1 MNKRTLLSVLIAGAC
16 IAPVMAQATML
27 KAESSEPYTMKASD
41 LAKKEKE
48 LTDFPLMQSVKDTIR
63 TLDNASVE
71 QIEPGRASNPAN
83 VKRVEGILKE
93 SDWEYL
99 FPLRAKDYS
108 YSNFLKAVGKF
119 PALCDTYKDGRD
131 SDAICRKELATMFAH
146 FAQETGGHESWRP
159 EAEWRQALVYV
170 REMGWSEGQKGGYN
184 GECNTDVW
192 QGQTWPCGKDKDGD
206 FLSYFGR
213 GAKQL
218 SYNYNYGPFS
228 EAMYGDVKVLLE
240 KPELVAD
247 TWLNLAS
254 AIFFFA
260 YPQPPKPSMLQVIDG
275 TWQPNDHDKAN
286 GLVPGFGVTTQIIIG
301 GVECG
306 GPTEIAQSQN
316 RIKYYKE
323 FANYLK
329 VPVPADEV
337 LGCANM
343 KQFDEGGAGSLKIYW
358 EQDWGWS
365 ADTPDGKT
373 YSCQLV
379 GYQTPFSAFKDGDY
393 TKCVQKFY
401 NVNIVNDDGSATD
414 PDQNVTPTPDDNV
427 TPTPDDNVTPTP
439 TPDDETPV
447 EPTHENHAPVAQI
460 AGPIG
465 AVEAGAQVSLS
476 AEGSTDEDGNKLTYT
491 WRSQDGQTVTGDD
504 KAVVTFTAPEAATAQ
519 QYEVSLTVSDGEL
532 SSTST
537 YLLNV
542 KAKEATPSN
551 DEGTSGTSGNYA
563 AWSAN
568 SKYQAGDIVNNH
580 GKLFQCKPFP
590 YSGWCNNAPAY
601 YEPGA
606 GLAWS
611 DAWTAL

>member
-16 IAPVMAQATML
+16 VAPFMAQAASLQAT
-27 KAESSEPYTMKASD
+27 ASEPYTMKASD

-48 LTDFPLMQSVKDTIR
+48 LTSFPLMASVKETIQ
-63 TLDNASVE
+63 TLDNAQVE
-71 QIEPGRASNPAN
+71 MIEPGRAANPDN
-83 VKRVEGILKE
+83 VKRVEGIVKA

-99 FPLRAKDYS
+99 FPLRAQAYT
-108 YSNFLKAVGKF
+108 YSNFLKAIGKF
-119 PALCDTYKDGRD
+119 PALCKTYGDGRD

-159 EAEWRQALVYV
+159 EGEWRQALVHV

-184 GECNTDVW
+184 GECNPDVW

-228 EAMYGDVKVLLE
+228 EAMYGNVRTLLD

-275 TWQPNDHDKAN
+275 TWQPNDRDKAN
-286 GLVPGFGVTTQIIIG
+286 GLVPGFGVTTQIING

-329 VPVPADEV
+329 VPVPANEV

-343 KQFDEGGAGSLKIYW
+343 KQFDEGGAGALKIYW

-379 GYQTPFSAFKDGDY
+379 GYQTPFSAFKEGDY
-393 TKCVQKFY
+393 GRCVQKFF
-401 NVNIVNDDGSATD
+401 NVNVVDDEGSAT
-414 PDQNVTPTPDDNV
+414 TP
-427 TPTPDDNVTPTP
+427 
-439 TPDDETPV
+439 DETPV
-447 EPTHENHAPVAQI
+447 TPAPIPAEDETPAEPAVVNHAPVAHI

-465 AVEAGAQVSLS
+465 AVDAGAQVSLS
-476 AEGSTDEDGNKLTYT
+476 AEGSTDADGNKLTYT
-491 WRSQDGQTVTGDD
+491 WRSQDGQTVTGED
-504 KAVVTFTAPEAATAQ
+504 KAVVIFTAPESATAQ
-519 QYEVSLTVSDGEL
+519 QVEVSLTVSDGEL
-532 SSTST
+532 SSTTS

-542 KAKEATPSN
+542 KAKAATPS
-551 DEGTSGTSGNYA
+551 DDDASYA

-568 SKYQAGDIVNNH
+568 GKYSAGDIVNNH

-606 GLAWS
+606 GLAWA

>member
-16 IAPVMAQATML
+16 VAPVIAQATML
-27 KAESSEPYTMKASD
+27 KAESSVPYTMKASD

-48 LTDFPLMQSVKDTIR
+48 LTDFPLMKSVKDTIR
-63 TLDNASVE
+63 TLDNAQVE
-71 QIEPGRASNPAN
+71 QIEPGRAANPVN

-119 PALCDTYKDGRD
+119 PALCDTYNDGRD
-131 SDAICRKELATMFAH
+131 SEAICRKELATMFAH

-159 EAEWRQALVYV
+159 EPEWRQALVYV

-184 GECNTDVW
+184 GECNPDVW

-228 EAMYGDVKVLLE
+228 EAMYGDVRTLLD

-286 GLVPGFGVTTQIIIG
+286 GLVPGFGVTTQIING

-343 KQFDEGGAGSLKIYW
+343 KQFDEGGAGALKIYW

-373 YSCQLV
+373 YACQLV

-393 TKCVQKFY
+393 TKCVQKFF
-401 NVNIVNDDGSATD
+401 NVNIVNDDGSAVV
-414 PDQNVTPTPDDNV
+414 PDETPTPAPAPSEDE
-427 TPTPDDNVTPTP
+427 TPAPTP
-439 TPDDETPV
+439 TPDETPAPV
-447 EPTHENHAPVAQI
+447 PDDIPAVVNHAPVAQI

-504 KAVVTFTAPEAATAQ
+504 KAVVTFNAPEAATAQ
-519 QYEVSLTVSDGEL
+519 QYEISLTVSDGEL
-532 SSTST
+532 SSTTT

-542 KAKEATPSN
+542 KAKAATPSQ
-551 DEGTSGTSGNYA
+551 DEGTSGSYP

-568 SKYQAGDIVNNH
+568 SKYSAGDIVNNH

-590 YSGWCNNAPAY
+590 YSGWCNNSPTY

-606 GLAWS
+606 GLAWAE
-611 DAWTAL
+611 AWTAL

>member
-286 GLVPGFGVTTQIIIG
+286 GLVPGFGVTTQIING

-414 PDQNVTPTPDDNV
+414 PDQNV

>member
-1 MNKRTLLSVLIAGAC
+1 MNKRTLLSVLVAGAC
-16 IAPVMAQATML
+16 VAPFMAQAASLQATT
-27 KAESSEPYTMKASD
+27 SEPYTMNASD

-48 LTDFPLMQSVKDTIR
+48 LTSFPLMDAVKETIK
-63 TLDNASVE
+63 TLDNAQVE
-71 QIEPGRASNPAN
+71 LIEPGRAANPEN
-83 VKRVEGILKE
+83 VKRVEGIVKA

-99 FPLRAKDYS
+99 FPLRAQAYT

-119 PALCDTYKDGRD
+119 PALCKTYNDGRD

-159 EAEWRQALVYV
+159 EAEWRQALVHV

-184 GECNTDVW
+184 GECNPDVW

-228 EAMYGDVKVLLE
+228 EAMYGDVRTLLD

-286 GLVPGFGVTTQIIIG
+286 GLVPGFGVTTQIING

-306 GPTEIAQSQN
+306 DPTEIAQSEN

-329 VPVPADEV
+329 VPVPANEV

-343 KQFDEGGAGSLKIYW
+343 KQFDEGGAGALKIYW

-365 ADTPDGKT
+365 ADTPSGET

-379 GYQTPFSAFKDGDY
+379 GYQTPFSAFKEGDY
-393 TKCVQKFY
+393 SKCVQKFF
-401 NVNIVNDDGSATD
+401 NVNIVNDDGS
-414 PDQNVTPTPDDNV
+414 VTPDETP
-427 TPTPDDNVTPTP
+427 VTPTP
-439 TPDDETPV
+439 TPSEDETPAPAPV
-447 EPTHENHAPVAQI
+447 PDETPAEPAVVNHAPVAHI

-465 AVEAGAQVSLS
+465 AVEAGAHVSLS
-476 AEGSTDEDGNKLTYT
+476 AEGSTDADGNALTYT
-491 WRSQDGQTVTGDD
+491 WRSQDGQTVTGQD
-504 KAVVTFTAPEAATAQ
+504 KAVVTFTAPESATAQ
-519 QYEVSLTVSDGEL
+519 QIEISLTVSDGEL
-532 SSTST
+532 SSTTS

-542 KAKEATPSN
+542 KAKAAPSQ
-551 DEGTSGTSGNYA
+551 DEGTSGDYA

-568 SKYQAGDIVNNH
+568 SKYKAGDIVNNH

>member
-16 IAPVMAQATML
+16 VAPFMAQAASLQAT
-27 KAESSEPYTMKASD
+27 ASEPYTMKASD

-48 LTDFPLMQSVKDTIR
+48 LTSFPLMASVKETIQ
-63 TLDNASVE
+63 TLDNAQVE
-71 QIEPGRASNPAN
+71 MIEPGRAANPDN
-83 VKRVEGILKE
+83 VKRVEGIVKA

-99 FPLRAKDYS
+99 FPLRAQAYT
-108 YSNFLKAVGKF
+108 YSNFLKAIGKF
-119 PALCDTYKDGRD
+119 PALCKTYGDGRD

-159 EAEWRQALVYV
+159 EGEWRQALVHV

-184 GECNTDVW
+184 GECNPDVW

-228 EAMYGDVKVLLE
+228 EAMYGDERTLLN

-275 TWQPNDHDKAN
+275 TWQPNDRDKAN
-286 GLVPGFGVTTQIIIG
+286 GLVPGFGVTTQIING

-329 VPVPADEV
+329 VPVPANEV

-343 KQFDEGGAGSLKIYW
+343 KQFDEGGAGALKIYW

-379 GYQTPFSAFKDGDY
+379 GYQTPFSAFKEGDY
-393 TKCVQKFY
+393 GRCVQKFF
-401 NVNIVNDDGSATD
+401 NVNVVDDEGSATT
-414 PDQNVTPTPDDNV
+414 PEETPVTPAPI
-427 TPTPDDNVTPTP
+427 PAE
-439 TPDDETPV
+439 DETPA
-447 EPTHENHAPVAQI
+447 EPAVVNHAPVAHI

-465 AVEAGAQVSLS
+465 AVDAGALVSLS
-476 AEGSTDEDGNKLTYT
+476 AEGSTDADGNKLTYT
-491 WRSQDGQTVTGDD
+491 WRSQDGQTVTGED
-504 KAVVTFTAPEAATAQ
+504 KAVVTFTAPESATAQ
-519 QYEVSLTVSDGEL
+519 QVEVSLTVSDGEL
-532 SSTST
+532 SSTTS

-542 KAKEATPSN
+542 KAKAATPS
-551 DEGTSGTSGNYA
+551 DSDASYA

-568 SKYQAGDIVNNH
+568 GKYSAGDIVNNH

-606 GLAWS
+606 GLAWA

>member
-1 MNKRTLLSVLIAGAC
+1 MNKRMLLSVLVAGAC
-16 IAPVMAQATML
+16 VAPFMAQAASLQATT
-27 KAESSEPYTMKASD
+27 SEPYTMKASD

-48 LTDFPLMQSVKDTIR
+48 LTSFPLMASVKETIQ
-63 TLDNASVE
+63 TLDNAQVE
-71 QIEPGRASNPAN
+71 MIEPGRAANPEN
-83 VKRVEGILKE
+83 VKRVEGIVKA

-99 FPLRAKDYS
+99 FPMRAQSYT

-119 PALCDTYKDGRD
+119 PALCKTYNDGRD

-159 EAEWRQALVYV
+159 EAEWRQALVHV
-170 REMGWSEGQKGGYN
+170 REMGWTEGQKGGYN
-184 GECNTDVW
+184 GECNPDIW

-206 FLSYFGR
+206 FVSYFGR

-228 EAMYGDVKVLLE
+228 EAMFGTVRTLLD

-286 GLVPGFGVTTQIIIG
+286 GLVPGFGVTTQIING

-329 VPVPADEV
+329 VPVPANEV

-343 KQFDEGGAGSLKIYW
+343 KQFDEGGAGALKIYW

-379 GYQTPFSAFKDGDY
+379 GYQTPFSAFKEGDY
-393 TKCVQKFY
+393 TNCVKKFY
-401 NVNIVNDDGSATD
+401 NVNIINDDGSATT
-414 PDQNVTPTPDDNV
+414 PDEKPVTPTPAEDEMPAPAPV
-427 TPTPDDNVTPTP
+427 P
-439 TPDDETPV
+439 DETPV
-447 EPTHENHAPVAQI
+447 VVNHAPVAQI

-465 AVEAGAQVSLS
+465 AVDAGAQVSLS
-476 AEGSTDEDGNKLTYT
+476 AEGSTDADGNKLTYT
-491 WRSQDGQTVTGDD
+491 WRSQDGQTVTGQD
-504 KAVVTFTAPEAATAQ
+504 KAVVTFKAPEAATAQ
-519 QYEVSLTVSDGEL
+519 QIEISLTVSDGEL
-532 SSTST
+532 SSTTS

-542 KAKEATPSN
+542 KAKAATPSQ
-551 DEGTSGTSGNYA
+551 DDASYA

-568 SKYQAGDIVNNH
+568 SKYNAGDIVNNH

>member
-16 IAPVMAQATML
+16 VAPVIAQATML
-27 KAESSEPYTMKASD
+27 KAESSVPYTMKASD

-48 LTDFPLMQSVKDTIR
+48 LTDFPLMKSVKDTIR
-63 TLDNASVE
+63 TLDNAQVE
-71 QIEPGRASNPAN
+71 QIEPGRAANPVN

-119 PALCDTYKDGRD
+119 PALCDTYNDGRD
-131 SDAICRKELATMFAH
+131 SEAICRKELATMFAH

-159 EAEWRQALVYV
+159 EPEWRQALVYV

-184 GECNTDVW
+184 GECNPDVW

-228 EAMYGDVKVLLE
+228 EAMYGDVRTLLD

-286 GLVPGFGVTTQIIIG
+286 GLVPGFGVTTQIING

-343 KQFDEGGAGSLKIYW
+343 KQFDEGGAGALKIYW

-373 YSCQLV
+373 YACQLV

-393 TKCVQKFY
+393 TKCVQKFF
-401 NVNIVNDDGSATD
+401 NVNIVNDDGSAVT
-414 PDQNVTPTPDDNV
+414 PDENVTPTPDEDTV
-427 TPTPDDNVTPTP
+427 
-439 TPDDETPV
+439 PV
-447 EPTHENHAPVAQI
+447 PANHAPVAQI

-504 KAVVTFTAPEAATAQ
+504 KAVVTFNAPEAATAQ
-519 QYEVSLTVSDGEL
+519 QYEISLTVSDGEL
-532 SSTST
+532 SSTTT

-542 KAKEATPSN
+542 KAKAATPSQ
-551 DEGTSGTSGNYA
+551 DEGTSGSYP

-568 SKYQAGDIVNNH
+568 SKYSAGDIVNNH

-590 YSGWCNNAPAY
+590 YSGWCNNAPMY

-611 DAWTAL
+611 EAWTAL

>member
-16 IAPVMAQATML
+16 VAPVIAQATML
-27 KAESSEPYTMKASD
+27 KAESSVPYTMKASD

-48 LTDFPLMQSVKDTIR
+48 LTDFPLMKSVKDTIR
-63 TLDNASVE
+63 TLDNAQVE
-71 QIEPGRASNPAN
+71 QIEPGRAANPVN

-119 PALCDTYKDGRD
+119 PALCDTYNDGRD
-131 SDAICRKELATMFAH
+131 SEAICRKELATMFAH

-159 EAEWRQALVYV
+159 EPEWRQALVYV

-184 GECNTDVW
+184 GECNPDVW

-228 EAMYGDVKVLLE
+228 EAMYGDVRTLLD

-286 GLVPGFGVTTQIIIG
+286 GLVPGFGVTTQIING

-343 KQFDEGGAGSLKIYW
+343 KQFDEGGAGALKIYW

-373 YSCQLV
+373 YACQLV

-393 TKCVQKFY
+393 TKCVQKFF
-401 NVNIVNDDGSATD
+401 NVNIVNDDGSAVV
-414 PDQNVTPTPDDNV
+414 PDETPAPAPAPSEDETPA
-427 TPTPDDNVTPTP
+427 PTP
-439 TPDDETPV
+439 TPDETPAPV
-447 EPTHENHAPVAQI
+447 PDDIPAVVNHAPVAQI

-465 AVEAGAQVSLS
+465 AFEAGAQVSLS

-504 KAVVTFTAPEAATAQ
+504 KAVVTFNAPEAATAQ
-519 QYEVSLTVSDGEL
+519 QYEISLTVSDGEL
-532 SSTST
+532 SSTTT

-542 KAKEATPSN
+542 KAKAATPSQ
-551 DEGTSGTSGNYA
+551 DEGTSGSYP

-568 SKYQAGDIVNNH
+568 SKYSAGDIVNNH

-590 YSGWCNNAPAY
+590 YSGWCNNSPTY

-606 GLAWS
+606 GLAWAE
-611 DAWTAL
+611 AWTAL

>member
-1 MNKRTLLSVLIAGAC
+1 VLIAGAC
-16 IAPVMAQATML
+16 VAPVIAQATML
-27 KAESSEPYTMKASD
+27 KAESSVPYTMKASD

-48 LTDFPLMQSVKDTIR
+48 LTDFPLMKSVKDTIR
-63 TLDNASVE
+63 TLDNAQVE
-71 QIEPGRASNPAN
+71 QIEPGRAANPVN

-119 PALCDTYKDGRD
+119 PALCDTYNDGRD
-131 SDAICRKELATMFAH
+131 SEAICRKELATMFAH

-159 EAEWRQALVYV
+159 EPEWRQALVYV

-184 GECNTDVW
+184 GECNPDVW

-228 EAMYGDVKVLLE
+228 EAMYGDVRTLLD

-286 GLVPGFGVTTQIIIG
+286 GLVPGFGVTTQIING

-343 KQFDEGGAGSLKIYW
+343 KQFDEGGAGALKIYW

-373 YSCQLV
+373 YACQLV

-393 TKCVQKFY
+393 TKCVQKFF
-401 NVNIVNDDGSATD
+401 NVNIVNDDGSAVV
-414 PDQNVTPTPDDNV
+414 PDETPAPAPAPSEDETPA
-427 TPTPDDNVTPTP
+427 PTP
-439 TPDDETPV
+439 TPDETPAPV
-447 EPTHENHAPVAQI
+447 PDDIPAVVNHAPVAQI

-504 KAVVTFTAPEAATAQ
+504 KAVVTFNAPEAATAQ
-519 QYEVSLTVSDGEL
+519 QYEISLTVSDGEL
-532 SSTST
+532 SSTTT

-542 KAKEATPSN
+542 KAKAATPSQ
-551 DEGTSGTSGNYA
+551 DEGTSGSYP

-568 SKYQAGDIVNNH
+568 SKYSAGDIVNNH

-590 YSGWCNNAPAY
+590 YSGWCNNAPMY

-611 DAWTAL
+611 EAWTAL

>member
-16 IAPVMAQATML
+16 VAPVIAQATML
-27 KAESSEPYTMKASD
+27 KAESSVPYTMKASD

-48 LTDFPLMQSVKDTIR
+48 LTDFPLMKSVKDTIR
-63 TLDNASVE
+63 TLDNAQVE
-71 QIEPGRASNPAN
+71 QIEPGRAANPVN

-93 SDWEYL
+93 SDWEYP

-119 PALCDTYKDGRD
+119 PALCDTYNDGRD
-131 SDAICRKELATMFAH
+131 SEAICRKELATMFAH

-159 EAEWRQALVYV
+159 EPEWRQALVYV

-184 GECNTDVW
+184 GECNPDVW

-228 EAMYGDVKVLLE
+228 EAMYGDVRTLLD

-286 GLVPGFGVTTQIIIG
+286 GLVPGFGVTTQIING

-343 KQFDEGGAGSLKIYW
+343 KQFDEGGAGALKIYW

-373 YSCQLV
+373 YACQLV

-393 TKCVQKFY
+393 TKCVQKFF
-401 NVNIVNDDGSATD
+401 NVNIVNDDGSAVV
-414 PDQNVTPTPDDNV
+414 PDETPAPAPAPSEDETPA
-427 TPTPDDNVTPTP
+427 PTP
-439 TPDDETPV
+439 TPDETPAPV
-447 EPTHENHAPVAQI
+447 PDDIPAVVNHAPVAQI

-504 KAVVTFTAPEAATAQ
+504 KAVVTFNAPEAATAQ
-519 QYEVSLTVSDGEL
+519 QYEISLTVSDGEL
-532 SSTST
+532 SSTTT

-542 KAKEATPSN
+542 KAKAATPSQ
-551 DEGTSGTSGNYA
+551 DEGTSGSYP

-568 SKYQAGDIVNNH
+568 SKYSAGDIVNNH

-590 YSGWCNNAPAY
+590 YSGWCNNAPMY

-611 DAWTAL
+611 EAWTAL

>member
-1 MNKRTLLSVLIAGAC
+1 MNKRTLLSVLVAGAC
-16 IAPVMAQATML
+16 VAPFMAQAASLQATT
-27 KAESSEPYTMKASD
+27 SEPYTMNASD

-48 LTDFPLMQSVKDTIR
+48 LTSFPLMDAVKETIK
-63 TLDNASVE
+63 TLDNAQVE
-71 QIEPGRASNPAN
+71 LIEPGRAANPEN
-83 VKRVEGILKE
+83 VKRVEGIVKA

-99 FPLRAKDYS
+99 FPLRAQAYT

-119 PALCDTYKDGRD
+119 PALCKTYNDGRD

-159 EAEWRQALVYV
+159 EAEWRQALVHV

-184 GECNTDVW
+184 GECNPDVW

-228 EAMYGDVKVLLE
+228 EAMYGDVRTLLD

-286 GLVPGFGVTTQIIIG
+286 GLVPGFGVTTQIING

-306 GPTEIAQSQN
+306 GPTEIAQSEN

-329 VPVPADEV
+329 VPVPANEV

-343 KQFDEGGAGSLKIYW
+343 KQFDEGGAGALKIYW

-365 ADTPDGKT
+365 ADTPSGET

-379 GYQTPFSAFKDGDY
+379 GYQTPFSAFKEGDY
-393 TKCVQKFY
+393 SKCVQKFF
-401 NVNIVNDDGSATD
+401 NVNIVNDDGS
-414 PDQNVTPTPDDNV
+414 VTPDETP
-427 TPTPDDNVTPTP
+427 VTPTP
-439 TPDDETPV
+439 TPSEDETPAPAPV
-447 EPTHENHAPVAQI
+447 PDETPAEPAVVNHAPVAHI

-465 AVEAGAQVSLS
+465 AVEAGAHVSLS
-476 AEGSTDEDGNKLTYT
+476 AEGSTDADGNALTYT
-491 WRSQDGQTVTGDD
+491 WRSQDGQTVTGQD
-504 KAVVTFTAPEAATAQ
+504 KAVVTFTAPESATAQ
-519 QYEVSLTVSDGEL
+519 QIEISLTVSDGEL
-532 SSTST
+532 SSTTS

-542 KAKEATPSN
+542 KAKAAPSQE
-551 DEGTSGTSGNYA
+551 EGTSGDYA

-568 SKYQAGDIVNNH
+568 SKYKAGDIVNNH

>member
-1 MNKRTLLSVLIAGAC
+1 MNKRTLLSVLVAGAC
-16 IAPVMAQATML
+16 VAPFMAQAASLQATT
-27 KAESSEPYTMKASD
+27 SEPYTMNASD

-48 LTDFPLMQSVKDTIR
+48 LTSFPLMDAVKETIK
-63 TLDNASVE
+63 TLDNAQVE
-71 QIEPGRASNPAN
+71 LIEPGRAANPEN
-83 VKRVEGILKE
+83 VKRVEGIVKA

-99 FPLRAKDYS
+99 FPLRAQAYT

-119 PALCDTYKDGRD
+119 PALCKTYNDGRD

-159 EAEWRQALVYV
+159 EAEWRQALVHV

-184 GECNTDVW
+184 GECNPDVW

-228 EAMYGDVKVLLE
+228 EAMYGDVRTLLD

-286 GLVPGFGVTTQIIIG
+286 GLVPGFGVTTQIING

-306 GPTEIAQSQN
+306 GPTEIAQSEN

-329 VPVPADEV
+329 VPVPANEV

-343 KQFDEGGAGSLKIYW
+343 KQFDEGGAGALKIFW

-365 ADTPDGKT
+365 ADTPSGET

-379 GYQTPFSAFKDGDY
+379 GYQTPFSAFKEGDY
-393 TKCVQKFY
+393 SKCVQKFF
-401 NVNIVNDDGSATD
+401 NVNIVNDDGS
-414 PDQNVTPTPDDNV
+414 VTPDETP
-427 TPTPDDNVTPTP
+427 VTPTP
-439 TPDDETPV
+439 TPSEDETPAPV
-447 EPTHENHAPVAQI
+447 PDETPAEPAVVNHAPVAHI

-465 AVEAGAQVSLS
+465 AVEAGAHVSLS
-476 AEGSTDEDGNKLTYT
+476 AEGSTDADGNALTYT
-491 WRSQDGQTVTGDD
+491 WRSQDGQTVTGQD
-504 KAVVTFTAPEAATAQ
+504 KAVVTFTAPESATAQ
-519 QYEVSLTVSDGEL
+519 QIEISLTVSDGEL
-532 SSTST
+532 SSTTS

-542 KAKEATPSN
+542 KAKAAPSQ
-551 DEGTSGTSGNYA
+551 DEGTSGDYA

-568 SKYQAGDIVNNH
+568 SKYKAGDIVNNH

>member
-1 MNKRTLLSVLIAGAC
+1 MNKRTLLSVLVAGAC
-16 IAPVMAQATML
+16 VAPFMAQAASLQATT
-27 KAESSEPYTMKASD
+27 SEPYTMNASD

-48 LTDFPLMQSVKDTIR
+48 LTSFPLMDAVKETIK
-63 TLDNASVE
+63 TLDNAQVE
-71 QIEPGRASNPAN
+71 LIEPGRAANPEN
-83 VKRVEGILKE
+83 VKRVEGIVKA

-99 FPLRAKDYS
+99 FPLRAQAYT

-119 PALCDTYKDGRD
+119 PALCKTYNDGRD

-159 EAEWRQALVYV
+159 EAEWRQALVHV

-184 GECNTDVW
+184 GECNPDVW

-228 EAMYGDVKVLLE
+228 EAMYGDVRTLLD

-286 GLVPGFGVTTQIIIG
+286 GLVPGFGVTTQIING

-306 GPTEIAQSQN
+306 GPTEIAQSEN

-329 VPVPADEV
+329 VPVPANEV

-343 KQFDEGGAGSLKIYW
+343 KQFDEGGAGALKIYW

-365 ADTPDGKT
+365 ADTPSGET

-379 GYQTPFSAFKDGDY
+379 GYQTPFSAFKEGDY
-393 TKCVQKFY
+393 SKCVQKFF
-401 NVNIVNDDGSATD
+401 NVNIVNDDGS
-414 PDQNVTPTPDDNV
+414 VTPDETP
-427 TPTPDDNVTPTP
+427 VTPTP
-439 TPDDETPV
+439 TPSEDETPAPAPV
-447 EPTHENHAPVAQI
+447 PDETPAEPAVVNHAPVAHI

-465 AVEAGAQVSLS
+465 AVEAGAHVSLS
-476 AEGSTDEDGNKLTYT
+476 AEGSTDADGNALTYT
-491 WRSQDGQTVTGDD
+491 WRSQDGQTVTGQD
-504 KAVVTFTAPEAATAQ
+504 KEVVTFTAPESATAQ
-519 QYEVSLTVSDGEL
+519 QIEISLTVSDGEL
-532 SSTST
+532 SSTTS

-542 KAKEATPSN
+542 KAKAAPSQ
-551 DEGTSGTSGNYA
+551 DEGTSGDYA

-568 SKYQAGDIVNNH
+568 SKYKAGDIVNNH

>member
-1 MNKRTLLSVLIAGAC
+1 MNKRTLLSGLIAGAC
-16 IAPVMAQATML
+16 VAPFMAQAASLQAT
-27 KAESSEPYTMKASD
+27 ASEPYTMKASD

-48 LTDFPLMQSVKDTIR
+48 LTSFPLMASVKETIQ
-63 TLDNASVE
+63 TLDNAQVE
-71 QIEPGRASNPAN
+71 MIEPGRAANPDN
-83 VKRVEGILKE
+83 VKRVEGIVKA

-99 FPLRAKDYS
+99 FPLRAQAYT
-108 YSNFLKAVGKF
+108 YSNFLKAIGKF
-119 PALCDTYKDGRD
+119 PALCKTYGDGRD

-159 EAEWRQALVYV
+159 EGEWRQALVHV

-184 GECNTDVW
+184 GECNPDVW

-228 EAMYGDVKVLLE
+228 EAMYGDVRTLLD

-275 TWQPNDHDKAN
+275 TWQPNDRDKAN
-286 GLVPGFGVTTQIIIG
+286 GLVPGFGVTTQIING

-306 GPTEIAQSQN
+306 GRTEIAQSQN

-329 VPVPADEV
+329 VPVPANEV

-343 KQFDEGGAGSLKIYW
+343 KQFDEGGAGALKIYW

-379 GYQTPFSAFKDGDY
+379 GYQTPFSAFKEGDY
-393 TKCVQKFY
+393 GRCVQKFF
-401 NVNIVNDDGSATD
+401 NVNVVDDEGSAT
-414 PDQNVTPTPDDNV
+414 TP
-427 TPTPDDNVTPTP
+427 
-439 TPDDETPV
+439 DETPV
-447 EPTHENHAPVAQI
+447 TPAPIPAEDETPAEPAVVNHAPVAHI

-465 AVEAGAQVSLS
+465 AVDAGAQVSLS
-476 AEGSTDEDGNKLTYT
+476 AEGSTDADGNKLTYT
-491 WRSQDGQTVTGDD
+491 WRSQDGQTVTGED
-504 KAVVTFTAPEAATAQ
+504 KAVVTFTAPESATAQ
-519 QYEVSLTVSDGEL
+519 QVEVSLTVSDGEL
-532 SSTST
+532 SSTTS

-542 KAKEATPSN
+542 KAKAATPS
-551 DEGTSGTSGNYA
+551 DDDASYA

-568 SKYQAGDIVNNH
+568 GKYSAGDIVNNH

-606 GLAWS
+606 GLAWA

>member
-16 IAPVMAQATML
+16 VAPFMAQASNLQAT
-27 KAESSEPYTMKASD
+27 SGEPYTMKASD
-41 LAKKEKE
+41 LAKKEQE
-48 LTDFPLMQSVKDTIR
+48 LTNFPLMQSVKETIR

-71 QIEPGRASNPAN
+71 LIEPGRAANPEN
-83 VKRVEGILKE
+83 VKRVEGIVKA

-99 FPLRAKDYS
+99 FPLRAQAYT

-119 PALCDTYKDGRD
+119 PALCQTYNDGRD

-159 EAEWRQALVYV
+159 EAEWRQALVHV

-184 GECNTDVW
+184 GECNPDVW

-228 EAMYGDVKVLLE
+228 EAMYGDVRVLLD

-275 TWQPNDHDKAN
+275 TWQPNEHDKAN
-286 GLVPGFGVTTQIIIG
+286 GLVPGFGVTTQIING

-343 KQFDEGGAGSLKIYW
+343 KQFDEYGAGALKIYW

-373 YSCQLV
+373 YACQLV

-401 NVNIVNDDGSATD
+401 NVNIVNDDGT
-414 PDQNVTPTPDDNV
+414 PVTPADTTPADTTPSEDTPADTTPPDDT
-427 TPTPDDNVTPTP
+427 TPADTTPADDTA
-439 TPDDETPV
+439 PV
-447 EPTHENHAPVAQI
+447 VVNHAPVAI
-460 AGPIG
+460 ISGPVG

-476 AEGSTDEDGNKLTYT
+476 AESSTDEDGNKLTYT
-491 WRSQDGQTVTGDD
+491 WRSQDGQTLSGED
-504 KAVVTFTAPEAATAQ
+504 KAVVTFTAPEAATAK

-532 SSTST
+532 SSTAS

-542 KAKEATPSN
+542 KAKASTPSE
-551 DEGTSGTSGNYA
+551 DEGVYPG
-563 AWSAN
+563 WSAN
-568 SKYQAGDIVNNH
+568 STYNAGDIVNNH

-590 YSGWCNNAPAY
+590 YSGWCNNAPTY
-601 YEPGA
+601 YEPGV

>member
-1 MNKRTLLSVLIAGAC
+1 MNKRTLLSILVAGAC
-16 IAPVMAQATML
+16 VAPVMAQANML

-41 LAKKEKE
+41 LAKKEQA
-48 LTDFPLMQSVKDTIR
+48 LTDFPLMKSVKATIR
-63 TLDNASVE
+63 TLDNALVE
-71 QIEPGRASNPAN
+71 QIEPGKATNPDN
-83 VKRVEGILKE
+83 VKRVESILKE

-99 FPLRAKDYS
+99 FPLRAKEYS

-119 PALCDTYKDGRD
+119 PALCDTYTDGRD
-131 SDAICRKELATMFAH
+131 SLAICRKELATMFAH

-184 GECNTDVW
+184 GECNPDVW

-228 EAMYGDVKVLLE
+228 EAMFGDVRTLLD

-286 GLVPGFGVTTQIIIG
+286 GLVPGFGVTTQIING

-306 GPTEIAQSQN
+306 GPTEIAQSEN

-329 VPVPADEV
+329 VPVPENEV

-343 KQFDEGGAGSLKIYW
+343 KQFDEGGAGALKIYW

-373 YSCQLV
+373 YACQLV
-379 GYQTPFSAFKDGDY
+379 GYQMPFSAFKEGDY
-393 TKCVQKFY
+393 TKCVQKFF
-401 NVNIVNDDGSATD
+401 NVNIVNDDGSAVNPSD
-414 PDQNVTPTPDDNV
+414 NTPADNTPADN
-427 TPTPDDNVTPTP
+427 TPADNTPADNTPADNTP
-439 TPDDETPV
+439 ADETPAV
-447 EPTHENHAPVAQI
+447 TNHAPVAVI
-460 AGPIG
+460 SGPVG
-465 AVEAGAQVSLS
+465 AVDAGAQVSLS

-491 WRSQDGQTVTGDD
+491 WRSQDGQTVSGED

-519 QYEVSLTVSDGEL
+519 QIEVSLTVSDGEL
-532 SSTST
+532 SDTTT

-542 KAKEATPSN
+542 KAKAQTPSG
-551 DEGTSGTSGNYA
+551 DEGSDTYA

-568 SKYQAGDIVNNH
+568 NKYNAGDIVNNH

-590 YSGWCNNAPAY
+590 YSGWCNSTPAY
-601 YEPGA
+601 YEPGL
-606 GLAWS
+606 GLAWA

>member
-1 MNKRTLLSVLIAGAC
+1 MNKRTLLSGLFAGAC
-16 IAPVMAQATML
+16 VAPFMAQAASLQAT
-27 KAESSEPYTMKASD
+27 ASEPYTMKASD

-48 LTDFPLMQSVKDTIR
+48 LTSFPLMASVKETIQ
-63 TLDNASVE
+63 TLDNAQVE
-71 QIEPGRASNPAN
+71 MIEPGRAANPDN
-83 VKRVEGILKE
+83 VKRVEGIVKA

-99 FPLRAKDYS
+99 FPLRAQAYT
-108 YSNFLKAVGKF
+108 YSNFLKAIGKF
-119 PALCDTYKDGRD
+119 PALCKTYGDGRD

-159 EAEWRQALVYV
+159 EGEWRQALVHV

-184 GECNTDVW
+184 GECNPDVW

-228 EAMYGDVKVLLE
+228 EAMYGDVRTLLN

-275 TWQPNDHDKAN
+275 TWQPNERDKAN
-286 GLVPGFGVTTQIIIG
+286 GLVPGFGVTTQIING

-329 VPVPADEV
+329 VPVPANEV

-343 KQFDEGGAGSLKIYW
+343 KQFDEGGAGALKIYW

-379 GYQTPFSAFKDGDY
+379 GYQTPFSAFKEGDY
-393 TKCVQKFY
+393 GRCVQKFF
-401 NVNIVNDDGSATD
+401 NVNVVDDEGSATT
-414 PDQNVTPTPDDNV
+414 PEETPVTPAPI
-427 TPTPDDNVTPTP
+427 PAE
-439 TPDDETPV
+439 DETPA
-447 EPTHENHAPVAQI
+447 EPAVVNHAPVAHI

-465 AVEAGAQVSLS
+465 AVDAGALVSLS
-476 AEGSTDEDGNKLTYT
+476 AEGSTDADGNKLTYT
-491 WRSQDGQTVTGDD
+491 WRSQDGQTVTGED
-504 KAVVTFTAPEAATAQ
+504 KAVVTFTAPESATAQ
-519 QYEVSLTVSDGEL
+519 QVEVSLTVSDGEL
-532 SSTST
+532 SSTTS

-542 KAKEATPSN
+542 KAKAATPS
-551 DEGTSGTSGNYA
+551 DSDASYA

-568 SKYQAGDIVNNH
+568 GKYSAGDIVNNH

-606 GLAWS
+606 GLAWA

>member
-1 MNKRTLLSVLIAGAC
+1 MNKRTLLSVLVAGAC
-16 IAPVMAQATML
+16 VAPFMAQAASLQATT
-27 KAESSEPYTMKASD
+27 SEPYTMNASD

-48 LTDFPLMQSVKDTIR
+48 LTSFPLMDAVKETIK
-63 TLDNASVE
+63 TLDNAQVE
-71 QIEPGRASNPAN
+71 LIEPGRAANPEN
-83 VKRVEGILKE
+83 VKRVEGIVKA

-99 FPLRAKDYS
+99 FPLRAQAYT

-119 PALCDTYKDGRD
+119 PALCKTYNDGRD

-159 EAEWRQALVYV
+159 EAEWRQALVHV

-184 GECNTDVW
+184 GECNPDVW

-228 EAMYGDVKVLLE
+228 EAMYGDVRTLLD

-286 GLVPGFGVTTQIIIG
+286 GLVPGFGVTTQIING

-306 GPTEIAQSQN
+306 GPTEIAQSEN

-329 VPVPADEV
+329 VPVPANEV

-343 KQFDEGGAGSLKIYW
+343 KQFDEGGAGALKIYW

-365 ADTPDGKT
+365 ADTPSGET
-373 YSCQLV
+373 YSCQPV
-379 GYQTPFSAFKDGDY
+379 GYQTPFSAFKEGDY
-393 TKCVQKFY
+393 SKCVQKFF
-401 NVNIVNDDGSATD
+401 NVNIVNDDGS
-414 PDQNVTPTPDDNV
+414 VTPDETP
-427 TPTPDDNVTPTP
+427 VTPTP
-439 TPDDETPV
+439 TPSEDETPAPAPV
-447 EPTHENHAPVAQI
+447 PDETPAEPAVVNHAPVAHI

-465 AVEAGAQVSLS
+465 AVEAGAHVSLS
-476 AEGSTDEDGNKLTYT
+476 AEGSTDADGNALTYT
-491 WRSQDGQTVTGDD
+491 WRSQDGQTVTGQD
-504 KAVVTFTAPEAATAQ
+504 KAVVTFTAPESATAQ
-519 QYEVSLTVSDGEL
+519 QIEISLTVSDGEL
-532 SSTST
+532 SSTTS

-542 KAKEATPSN
+542 KAKAAPSQ
-551 DEGTSGTSGNYA
+551 DEGTSGDYA

-568 SKYQAGDIVNNH
+568 SKYKAGDIVNNH

>member
-16 IAPVMAQATML
+16 VAPFMAQAANL
-27 KAESSEPYTMKASD
+27 KETSSEPYTIKASD

-48 LTDFPLMQSVKDTIR
+48 LTDFPLMASVKETIQ
-63 TLDNASVE
+63 TLDNAQVE
-71 QIEPGRASNPAN
+71 LIEPGRAANPDN
-83 VKRVEGILKE
+83 VKRVEGIVKA

-99 FPLRAKDYS
+99 FPLRAQAYT

-119 PALCDTYKDGRD
+119 PALCKTYNDGRD

-159 EAEWRQALVYV
+159 EAEWRQALVHV

-184 GECNTDVW
+184 GECNPDVW

-228 EAMYGDVKVLLE
+228 EAMYGDVRTLLD

-286 GLVPGFGVTTQIIIG
+286 GLVPGFGVTTQIING

-329 VPVPADEV
+329 VPVPANEV

-343 KQFDEGGAGSLKIYW
+343 KQFDEGGAGALKIYW

-379 GYQTPFSAFKDGDY
+379 GYQTPFSAFKEGDY
-393 TKCVQKFY
+393 SKCVQKFF
-401 NVNIVNDDGSATD
+401 NVKIVNDDGSS
-414 PDQNVTPTPDDNV
+414 VTP
-427 TPTPDDNVTPTP
+427 
-439 TPDDETPV
+439 DETPV
-447 EPTHENHAPVAQI
+447 EPVVVNHAPVAQI

-476 AEGSTDEDGNKLTYT
+476 AEGSTDPDGNKLTYT
-491 WRSQDGQTVTGDD
+491 WRSQDGQTVTGQD
-504 KAVVTFTAPEAATAQ
+504 KAVVTFTAPESATAQ

-532 SSTST
+532 SSTTS

-542 KAKEATPSN
+542 KAKAATPSGE
-551 DEGTSGTSGNYA
+551 DTSYP

-568 SKYQAGDIVNNH
+568 SKYNAGDIVNNH

-590 YSGWCNNAPAY
+590 YSGWCNNSPTY
-601 YEPGA
+601 YEPGT
-606 GLAWS
+606 GLAWAE
-611 DAWTAL
+611 AWTAL

>member
-286 GLVPGFGVTTQIIIG
+286 GLVPGFGVTTQIING

-358 EQDWGWS
+358 GQDWGWS

-414 PDQNVTPTPDDNV
+414 PDQNV

-551 DEGTSGTSGNYA
+551 DEGTSGNYA

>member
-1 MNKRTLLSVLIAGAC
+1 MNKRTLLSVLVAGAC
-16 IAPVMAQATML
+16 VAPFMAQAASLQATT
-27 KAESSEPYTMKASD
+27 SEPYTMNASD

-48 LTDFPLMQSVKDTIR
+48 LTSFPLMDAVKETIK
-63 TLDNASVE
+63 TLDNAQVE
-71 QIEPGRASNPAN
+71 LIEPGRAANPEN
-83 VKRVEGILKE
+83 VKRVEGIVKA

-99 FPLRAKDYS
+99 FPLRAQAYT

-119 PALCDTYKDGRD
+119 PALCKTYNDGRD

-159 EAEWRQALVYV
+159 EAEWRQALVHV

-184 GECNTDVW
+184 GECNPDVW

-228 EAMYGDVKVLLE
+228 EAMYGDVRTLLD

-286 GLVPGFGVTTQIIIG
+286 GLVPGFGVTTQIING

-306 GPTEIAQSQN
+306 GPTEIAQSEN

-329 VPVPADEV
+329 VPVPANEV

-343 KQFDEGGAGSLKIYW
+343 KQFDEGGAGALKIYW

-365 ADTPDGKT
+365 ADTPSGAT

-379 GYQTPFSAFKDGDY
+379 GYQTPFSAFKEGDY
-393 TKCVQKFY
+393 SKCVQKFF
-401 NVNIVNDDGSATD
+401 NVNIVNDDGS
-414 PDQNVTPTPDDNV
+414 VTPDETP
-427 TPTPDDNVTPTP
+427 VTPTP
-439 TPDDETPV
+439 TPSEDETPAPAPV
-447 EPTHENHAPVAQI
+447 PDETPAEPAAVNHAPVAHI

-465 AVEAGAQVSLS
+465 AVEAGAHVSLS
-476 AEGSTDEDGNKLTYT
+476 AEGSTDADGNALTYT
-491 WRSQDGQTVTGDD
+491 WRSQDGQTVTGQD
-504 KAVVTFTAPEAATAQ
+504 KAVVTFTAPESATAQ
-519 QYEVSLTVSDGEL
+519 QIEISLTVSDGEL
-532 SSTST
+532 SSTTS

-542 KAKEATPSN
+542 KAKAAPSQ
-551 DEGTSGTSGNYA
+551 DEGTSGDYA

-568 SKYQAGDIVNNH
+568 SKYKAGDIVNNH

>member
-16 IAPVMAQATML
+16 VAPVIAQATML
-27 KAESSEPYTMKASD
+27 KAESSVPYTMKASD

-48 LTDFPLMQSVKDTIR
+48 LTDFPLMKSVKDTIR
-63 TLDNASVE
+63 TLDNAQVE
-71 QIEPGRASNPAN
+71 QIEPGRAANPVN

-119 PALCDTYKDGRD
+119 PALCDTYNDGRD
-131 SDAICRKELATMFAH
+131 SEAICRKELATMFAH

-159 EAEWRQALVYV
+159 EPEWRQALVYV

-184 GECNTDVW
+184 GECNPDVW

-228 EAMYGDVKVLLE
+228 EAMYGDVRTLLD

-286 GLVPGFGVTTQIIIG
+286 GLVPGFGVTTQIING

-343 KQFDEGGAGSLKIYW
+343 KQFDEGGAGALKIYW

-373 YSCQLV
+373 YACQLV

-393 TKCVQKFY
+393 TKCVQKFF
-401 NVNIVNDDGSATD
+401 NVNIVNDDGSAVV
-414 PDQNVTPTPDDNV
+414 PDETPAPAPAPSEDETPA
-427 TPTPDDNVTPTP
+427 PTP
-439 TPDDETPV
+439 TPDETPAPV
-447 EPTHENHAPVAQI
+447 PDDIPAVVNHAPVAQI

-504 KAVVTFTAPEAATAQ
+504 KAVVTFNAPEAATAQ
-519 QYEVSLTVSDGEL
+519 QYEISLTVSDGEL
-532 SSTST
+532 SSTTT

-542 KAKEATPSN
+542 KAKAATPSQ
-551 DEGTSGTSGNYA
+551 DEGTSGSYP

-568 SKYQAGDIVNNH
+568 SKYSAGDIVNNH

-590 YSGWCNNAPAY
+590 YSGWCNNAPMY
-601 YEPGA
+601 YELGA

-611 DAWTAL
+611 EAWTAL

>member
-1 MNKRTLLSVLIAGAC
+1 MNKKTLLSVLIAGAC
-16 IAPVMAQATML
+16 VAPVIAQATML
-27 KAESSEPYTMKASD
+27 KAESSVPYTMKASD

-48 LTDFPLMQSVKDTIR
+48 LTDFPLMKSVKDTIR
-63 TLDNASVE
+63 TLDNAQVE
-71 QIEPGRASNPAN
+71 QIEPGRAANPVN

-119 PALCDTYKDGRD
+119 PALCDTYNDGRD
-131 SDAICRKELATMFAH
+131 SEAICRKELATMFAH

-159 EAEWRQALVYV
+159 EPEWRQALVYV

-184 GECNTDVW
+184 GECNPDVW

-228 EAMYGDVKVLLE
+228 EAMYGDVRTLLD

-286 GLVPGFGVTTQIIIG
+286 GLVPGFGVTTQIING

-343 KQFDEGGAGSLKIYW
+343 KQFDEGGAGALKIYW

-373 YSCQLV
+373 YACQLV

-393 TKCVQKFY
+393 TKCVQKFF
-401 NVNIVNDDGSATD
+401 NVNIVNDDGSAVV
-414 PDQNVTPTPDDNV
+414 PDETPAPAPAPSEDETPA
-427 TPTPDDNVTPTP
+427 PTP
-439 TPDDETPV
+439 TPDETPAPV
-447 EPTHENHAPVAQI
+447 PDDIPAVVNHAPVAQI

-504 KAVVTFTAPEAATAQ
+504 KAVVTFNAPEAATAQ
-519 QYEVSLTVSDGEL
+519 QYEISLTVSDGEL
-532 SSTST
+532 SSTTT

-542 KAKEATPSN
+542 KAKAATPSQ
-551 DEGTSGTSGNYA
+551 DEGTSGSYP

-568 SKYQAGDIVNNH
+568 SKYSAGDIVNNH

-590 YSGWCNNAPAY
+590 YSGWCNNAPMY

-611 DAWTAL
+611 EAWTAL

>member
-1 MNKRTLLSVLIAGAC
+1 
-16 IAPVMAQATML
+16 
-27 KAESSEPYTMKASD
+27 MKASD

-48 LTDFPLMQSVKDTIR
+48 LTDFPLMKSVKDTIR
-63 TLDNASVE
+63 TLDNAQVE
-71 QIEPGRASNPAN
+71 QIEPGRAANPVN

-119 PALCDTYKDGRD
+119 PALCDTYNDGRD
-131 SDAICRKELATMFAH
+131 SEAICRKELATMFAH

-159 EAEWRQALVYV
+159 EPEWRQALVYV

-184 GECNTDVW
+184 GECNPDVW

-228 EAMYGDVKVLLE
+228 EAMYGDVRTLLD

-286 GLVPGFGVTTQIIIG
+286 GLVPGFGVTTQIING

-343 KQFDEGGAGSLKIYW
+343 KQFDEGGAGALKIYW

-373 YSCQLV
+373 YACQLV

-393 TKCVQKFY
+393 TKCVQKFF
-401 NVNIVNDDGSATD
+401 NVNIVNDDGSAVV
-414 PDQNVTPTPDDNV
+414 PDETPAPAPAPSEDETPA
-427 TPTPDDNVTPTP
+427 PTP
-439 TPDDETPV
+439 TPDETPAPV
-447 EPTHENHAPVAQI
+447 PDDIPAVVNHAPVAQI

-465 AVEAGAQVSLS
+465 AFEAGAQVSLS

-504 KAVVTFTAPEAATAQ
+504 KAVVTFNAPEAATAQ
-519 QYEVSLTVSDGEL
+519 QYEISLTVSDGEL
-532 SSTST
+532 SSTTT

-542 KAKEATPSN
+542 KAKAATPSQ
-551 DEGTSGTSGNYA
+551 DEGTSGSYP

-568 SKYQAGDIVNNH
+568 SKYSAGDIVNNH

-590 YSGWCNNAPAY
+590 YSGWCNNAPMY

-611 DAWTAL
+611 EAWTAL

>member
-1 MNKRTLLSVLIAGAC
+1 MNKRTLLSVLVAGAC
-16 IAPVMAQATML
+16 VAPFMAQAASLQATT
-27 KAESSEPYTMKASD
+27 SEPYTMNASD

-48 LTDFPLMQSVKDTIR
+48 LTSFPLMDAVKETIK
-63 TLDNASVE
+63 TLDNAQVE
-71 QIEPGRASNPAN
+71 LIEPGRAANPEN
-83 VKRVEGILKE
+83 VKRVEGIVKA

-99 FPLRAKDYS
+99 FPLRAQAYT

-119 PALCDTYKDGRD
+119 PALCKTYNDGRD

-159 EAEWRQALVYV
+159 EAEWRQALVHV

-184 GECNTDVW
+184 GECNPDVW

-228 EAMYGDVKVLLE
+228 EAMYGDVRTLLD

-286 GLVPGFGVTTQIIIG
+286 GLVPGFGVTTQIING

-306 GPTEIAQSQN
+306 GPTEIAQSEN

-329 VPVPADEV
+329 VPVPANEV

-343 KQFDEGGAGSLKIYW
+343 KQFDEGGAGALKIYW

-365 ADTPDGKT
+365 VDTPSGET

-379 GYQTPFSAFKDGDY
+379 GYQTPFSAFKEGDY
-393 TKCVQKFY
+393 SKCVQKFF
-401 NVNIVNDDGSATD
+401 NVNIVNDDGS
-414 PDQNVTPTPDDNV
+414 VTPDETP
-427 TPTPDDNVTPTP
+427 VTPTP
-439 TPDDETPV
+439 TPSEDETPAPAPV
-447 EPTHENHAPVAQI
+447 PDETPAEPAVVNHAPVAHI

-465 AVEAGAQVSLS
+465 AVEAGAHVSLS
-476 AEGSTDEDGNKLTYT
+476 AEGSTDADGNALTYT
-491 WRSQDGQTVTGDD
+491 WRSQDGQTVTGQD
-504 KAVVTFTAPEAATAQ
+504 KAVVTFTAPESATAQ
-519 QYEVSLTVSDGEL
+519 QIEISLTVSDGEL
-532 SSTST
+532 SSTTS

-542 KAKEATPSN
+542 KAKAAPSQ
-551 DEGTSGTSGNYA
+551 DEGTSGDYA

-568 SKYQAGDIVNNH
+568 SKYKAGDIVNNH

>member
-1 MNKRTLLSVLIAGAC
+1 
-16 IAPVMAQATML
+16 MAQAASLQATT
-27 KAESSEPYTMKASD
+27 SEPYTMNASD

-48 LTDFPLMQSVKDTIR
+48 LTSFPLMDAVKETIK
-63 TLDNASVE
+63 TLDNAQVE
-71 QIEPGRASNPAN
+71 LIEPGRAANPEN
-83 VKRVEGILKE
+83 VKRVEGIVKA

-99 FPLRAKDYS
+99 FPLRAQAYT

-119 PALCDTYKDGRD
+119 PALCKTYNDGRD

-159 EAEWRQALVYV
+159 EAEWRQALVHV

-184 GECNTDVW
+184 GECNPDVW

-228 EAMYGDVKVLLE
+228 EAMYGDVRTLLD

-286 GLVPGFGVTTQIIIG
+286 GLVPGFGVTTQIING

-306 GPTEIAQSQN
+306 GPTEIAQSEN

-329 VPVPADEV
+329 VPVPANEV

-343 KQFDEGGAGSLKIYW
+343 KQFDEGGAGALKIYW

-365 ADTPDGKT
+365 ADTPSGET

-379 GYQTPFSAFKDGDY
+379 GYQTPFSAFKEGDY
-393 TKCVQKFY
+393 SKCVQKFF
-401 NVNIVNDDGSATD
+401 NVNIVNDDGS
-414 PDQNVTPTPDDNV
+414 VTPDETP
-427 TPTPDDNVTPTP
+427 VTPTP
-439 TPDDETPV
+439 TPSEDETPAPAPV
-447 EPTHENHAPVAQI
+447 PDETPAEPAVVNHAPVAHI

-465 AVEAGAQVSLS
+465 AVEAGAHVSLS
-476 AEGSTDEDGNKLTYT
+476 AEGSTDADGNALTYT
-491 WRSQDGQTVTGDD
+491 WRSQDGQTVTGQD
-504 KAVVTFTAPEAATAQ
+504 KAVVTFTAPESATAQ
-519 QYEVSLTVSDGEL
+519 QIEISLTVSDGEL
-532 SSTST
+532 SSTTS

-542 KAKEATPSN
+542 KAKAAPSQ
-551 DEGTSGTSGNYA
+551 DEGTSGDYA

-568 SKYQAGDIVNNH
+568 SKYKAGDIVNNH

>member
-1 MNKRTLLSVLIAGAC
+1 MNKRTLLSVLVAGAC
-16 IAPVMAQATML
+16 VAPFMAQAASLQATT
-27 KAESSEPYTMKASD
+27 SEPYTMNASD

-48 LTDFPLMQSVKDTIR
+48 LTSFPLMDAVKETIK
-63 TLDNASVE
+63 TLDNAQVE
-71 QIEPGRASNPAN
+71 LIEPGRAANPEN
-83 VKRVEGILKE
+83 VKRVEGIVKA

-99 FPLRAKDYS
+99 FPLRAQAYT

-119 PALCDTYKDGRD
+119 PALCKTYNDGRD

-159 EAEWRQALVYV
+159 EAEWRQALVHV

-184 GECNTDVW
+184 GECNPDVW

-228 EAMYGDVKVLLE
+228 EAMYGDVRTLLD

-286 GLVPGFGVTTQIIIG
+286 GLVPGFGVTTQIING

-306 GPTEIAQSQN
+306 GPTEIAQSEN

-329 VPVPADEV
+329 VPVPANEV

-343 KQFDEGGAGSLKIYW
+343 KQFDEGGAGALKIYW

-365 ADTPDGKT
+365 ADTPSGET

-379 GYQTPFSAFKDGDY
+379 GYQTPFSAFKEGDY
-393 TKCVQKFY
+393 SKCVQKFF
-401 NVNIVNDDGSATD
+401 NVNIVNDDGS
-414 PDQNVTPTPDDNV
+414 VTPDETP
-427 TPTPDDNVTPTP
+427 VTPTP
-439 TPDDETPV
+439 TPSEDETPAPAPV
-447 EPTHENHAPVAQI
+447 PDETPAEPAVVNHAPVAHI

-465 AVEAGAQVSLS
+465 AVEAGAHVSLS
-476 AEGSTDEDGNKLTYT
+476 AEGSTDADGNALTYT
-491 WRSQDGQTVTGDD
+491 WRSQDGQTVTGQD
-504 KAVVTFTAPEAATAQ
+504 KAVVIFTAPESATAQ
-519 QYEVSLTVSDGEL
+519 QIEISLTVSDGEL
-532 SSTST
+532 SSTTS

-542 KAKEATPSN
+542 KAKAAPSQ
-551 DEGTSGTSGNYA
+551 DEGTSGDYA

-568 SKYQAGDIVNNH
+568 SKYKAGDIVNNH